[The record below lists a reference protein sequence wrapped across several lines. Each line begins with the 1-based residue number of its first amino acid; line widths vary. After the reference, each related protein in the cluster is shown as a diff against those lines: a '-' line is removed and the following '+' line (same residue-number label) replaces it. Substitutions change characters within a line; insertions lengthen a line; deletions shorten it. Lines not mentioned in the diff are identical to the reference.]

1 MRPIQLALYICAID
15 RAHSLSSMQLIAENV
30 IDSAHDTSDVNIPI
44 WNGRSC
50 LVTVVWRWRRSVF

>member
-44 WNGRSC
+44 
-50 LVTVVWRWRRSVF
+50 